1 MCIIIDANKC
11 DELVKEDSDL
21 QPVKN
26 WIEKKNGKIVF
37 VPKHPIFIKELEGCS
52 DKFRR
57 LLEYYR
63 QNGLVTN
70 IDAKKVETKR
80 KTLKN
85 LQSNDDHIIA
95 LALVSGAKILVSGDK
110 NLHEDFK
117 NKENGVGG
125 KVYQY
130 KKQKHLLTQNTCP

>member
-11 DELVKEDSDL
+11 NELANGDSDL
-21 QPVKN
+21 QPIIE
-26 WIEKKNGKIVF
+26 WIASGKGNIVF
-37 VPKHPIFIKELEGCS
+37 ANTDRFQTEFRGCS
-52 DKFRR
+52 VDFKTLWRT
-57 LLEYYR
+57 YD
-63 QNGLVTN
+63 QAGQVNHMN
-70 IDAKKVETKR
+70 SIDVEKEM

-85 LQSNDDHIIA
+85 LKSNDDHIIA

-130 KKQKHLLTQNTCP
+130 KKQKHLLTQNPCP